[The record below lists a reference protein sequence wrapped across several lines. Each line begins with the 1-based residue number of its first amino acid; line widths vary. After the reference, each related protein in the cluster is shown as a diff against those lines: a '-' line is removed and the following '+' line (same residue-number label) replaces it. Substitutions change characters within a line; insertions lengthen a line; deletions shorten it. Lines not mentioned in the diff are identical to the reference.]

1 MTARA
6 TIRRVCPH
14 TGKTIAGPAHL
25 FAPPRI
31 KQSDINRYGSF
42 QAARD
47 ELSRRAAT
55 STQHEPNTP
64 AIVAGRGNG
73 ENA

>member
-42 QAARD
+42 TAARD
-47 ELSRRAAT
+47 ALSRRAAT
-55 STQHEPNTP
+55 KHEPNTP

>member
-14 TGKTIAGPAHL
+14 TGKTIAGPAYM

-31 KQSDINRYGSF
+31 TASDVATYGSF
-42 QAARD
+42 DAAKR
-47 ELSRRAAT
+47 ELW
-55 STQHEPNTP
+55 
-64 AIVAGRGNG
+64 GRV
-73 ENA
+73 

>member
-14 TGKTIAGPAHL
+14 TGRTISGFAHQ

-31 KQSDINRYGSF
+31 KASDVARYGSVE
-42 QAARD
+42 AAKR
-47 ELSRRAAT
+47 ELW
-55 STQHEPNTP
+55 
-64 AIVAGRGNG
+64 GN
-73 ENA
+73 NHV